1 MFKPYPII
9 CVLGDRGAGKTA
21 FAIYLIENALNEG
34 KNVYTNIETTFK
46 SDRLHSIDFE
56 AIKKNPECIEN
67 GYLIMDEMQVGSDSY
82 EFLSR
87 NNRELSTFA
96 TQIRKRK
103 ITWIYITQRFNRID
117 KRLRDL
123 TDYIY
128 QIKGIYAINQTQ
140 NIYKCSQVKIFDI
153 VDSGGFQLI
162 KQFYYYGSKY
172 FQYYNTNQ
180 LILKS
185 V

>member
-1 MFKPYPII
+1 MYKPFPII
-9 CVLGDRGAGKTA
+9 CVLGDRGAGKTS
-21 FAIYLIENALNEG
+21 FAVYLIDSALKEG
-34 KNVYTNIETTFK
+34 KNVYTNIETNFK
-46 SDRLHSIDFE
+46 SSKLYKIDFE
-56 AIKKNPECIEN
+56 AIKKDPGAIEN
-67 GYLIMDEMQVGSDSY
+67 GFLIMDEMQVGSDSY

-87 NNRELSTFA
+87 SNRELSTFA

-128 QIKGIYAINQTQ
+128 EIKGIYQSFN
-140 NIYKCSQVKIFDI
+140 YKCSKVTIYDI
-153 VDSGGFQLI
+153 EDTGHYEPI
-162 KQFYYYGSKY
+162 KQFYYHGTQY
-172 FQYYNTNQ
+172 FEFFNTDQ

-185 V
+185 IS